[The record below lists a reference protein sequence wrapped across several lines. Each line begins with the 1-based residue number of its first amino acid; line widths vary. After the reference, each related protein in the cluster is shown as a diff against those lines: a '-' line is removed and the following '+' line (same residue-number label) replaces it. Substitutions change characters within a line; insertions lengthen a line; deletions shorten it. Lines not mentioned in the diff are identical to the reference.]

1 MQQLDLKEH
10 IHDVYDLEPT
20 AAMLT
25 LSTAWMVKVC
35 DYDGMILWDLP
46 KFLCFEDYV
55 AWDENLRCPRS
66 NGLQGIEN
74 TNKPVIVN

>member
-55 AWDENLRCPRS
+55 A
-66 NGLQGIEN
+66 
-74 TNKPVIVN
+74 